1 MGKKRNNQR
10 RLKQLLNKETEIL
23 FMCASPLQL
32 KKSLYEVYAFYL
44 QNIDVTIINPDFNS
58 IAMDFYFLHH
68 FLEKAAELEKNMSEP

>member
-1 MGKKRNNQR
+1 MRNKRIKQQ
-10 RLKQLLNKETEIL
+10 RLKPQLHKEMDTL

-44 QNIDVTIINPDFNS
+44 QNIDITIINPDFNN

-68 FLEKAAELEKNMSEP
+68 FLEKAEEFEKE